1 MRREERKPRWVKPIR
16 HKGLLVL
23 PMADTELDSEALHR
37 EIREERERENA
48 RLLG

>member
-1 MRREERKPRWVKPIR
+1 MDECAYVGPGK
-16 HKGLLVL
+16 VL
-23 PMADTELDSEALHR
+23 PATAMIMLGTEALDR